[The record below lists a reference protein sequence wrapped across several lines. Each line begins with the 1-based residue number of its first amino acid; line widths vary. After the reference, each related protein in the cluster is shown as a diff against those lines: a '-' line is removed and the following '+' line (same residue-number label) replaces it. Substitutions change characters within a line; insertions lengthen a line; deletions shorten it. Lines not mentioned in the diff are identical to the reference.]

1 MDFTL
6 DETQEE
12 IRGLTAEVL
21 RREVRPDPA
30 DATSAV
36 PRAWAEDPGY
46 HEAAWKAMGAAGL
59 LGLALPAD
67 LGGEGLGVLETAVLL
82 TEVGR
87 HAAPVPALAT
97 LALGVL
103 PVTRLGTPT
112 QQEALLPPVA
122 TGERVLTAALREP
135 SDPLPASPR
144 TTAHPDGGTLVVTGT
159 KVGVPHAAAAH
170 RVLVPA
176 SLGGD
181 TAVLLVDPRA
191 AGVAL
196 TRTPTASGAPEYTLR
211 LDDARV
217 PEADLLGGG
226 TGGVADLYRLAVA
239 GACAVGSG
247 VLAGALALTAEH
259 VRTRHQFGKPLATFQ
274 AVAAQ
279 VADVYVTE
287 RTLHLATSSA
297 CWALAAGR
305 DHTREELDVAAY
317 WLAEEAPPAL
327 HTCHHLHGG
336 LGVDVTYPMHRYSS
350 WAKDLARFVGGA
362 SHRLDRLATAVTG

>member
-1 MDFTL
+1 VDFTL

-21 RREVRPDPA
+21 RREARTGH
-30 DATSAV
+30 DAEAGATDQ
-36 PRAWAEDPGY
+36 AWAGEPGY
-46 HEAAWKAMGAAGL
+46 DEAAWKAMASAGL

-67 LGGEGLGVLETAVLL
+67 LGGEGLGVAEIAVLL

-87 HAAPVPALAT
+87 QVTPVPALAT

-103 PVTRLGTPT
+103 PVTRLGTPA
-112 QQEALLPPVA
+112 QRGALLPPVA
-122 TGERVLTAALREP
+122 TGGRVLTAALREP
-135 SDPLPASPR
+135 SDPLPATPR
-144 TTAHPDGGTLVVTGT
+144 ASARPDGAGLVVTGT

-170 RVLVPA
+170 RILVPVDLA
-176 SLGGD
+176 GGD
-181 TAVLLVDPRA
+181 AVLLVDPRA
-191 AGVAL
+191 PGVSL
-196 TRTPTASGAPEYTLR
+196 DRTPSASGAPEYTLG
-211 LDDARV
+211 LDGVRV
-217 PEADLLGGG
+217 PEGDLLGGSP
-226 TGGVADLYRLAVA
+226 GGAAEVYRLAVA

-259 VRTRHQFGKPLATFQ
+259 VRTRHQFGRPLATFQ
-274 AVAAQ
+274 AVAGQ
-279 VADVYVTE
+279 VADVYIAE
-287 RTLHLATSSA
+287 RTLHLATISA

-305 DHTREELDVAAY
+305 AHVREELDVAAY

-336 LGVDVTYPMHRYSS
+336 LGVDVTYPMHRYYS
-350 WAKDLARFVGGA
+350 WAKDLARFVGGV